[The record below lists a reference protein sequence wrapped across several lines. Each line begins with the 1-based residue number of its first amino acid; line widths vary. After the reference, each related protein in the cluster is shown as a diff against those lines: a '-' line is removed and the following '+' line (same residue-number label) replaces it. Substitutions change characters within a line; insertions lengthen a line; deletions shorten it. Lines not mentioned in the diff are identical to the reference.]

1 MVTNMSGQR
10 KEGKSTRGR
19 RPHRKLVCGVKDH
32 GRHPSTISAM
42 RAFVLFVE
50 HGPPGRGLSIGQVP
64 VENSKSTG
72 NLPGKLLWG
81 PGTRAA

>member
-1 MVTNMSGQR
+1 
-10 KEGKSTRGR
+10 
-19 RPHRKLVCGVKDH
+19 
-32 GRHPSTISAM
+32 M

>member
-1 MVTNMSGQR
+1 
-10 KEGKSTRGR
+10 
-19 RPHRKLVCGVKDH
+19 
-32 GRHPSTISAM
+32 M

-50 HGPPGRGLSIGQVP
+50 HGLPGRGLSIGLVP
-64 VENSKSTG
+64 VENRKSTG

>member
-1 MVTNMSGQR
+1 MPCLVPRLLSYTTPNVSGFLLQIFA
-10 KEGKSTRGR
+10 
-19 RPHRKLVCGVKDH
+19 L
-32 GRHPSTISAM
+32 

-72 NLPGKLLWG
+72 NLPGKLL
-81 PGTRAA
+81 